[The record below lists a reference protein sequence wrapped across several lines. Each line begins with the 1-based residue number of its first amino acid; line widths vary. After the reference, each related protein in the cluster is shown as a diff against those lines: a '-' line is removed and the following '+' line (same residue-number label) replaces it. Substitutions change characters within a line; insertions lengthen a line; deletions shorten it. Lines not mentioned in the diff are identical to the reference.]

1 MTLLQKKGGSKKMQD
16 NDKNNK
22 SESDLNFNESSQSDF
37 ILDDTGTDQR
47 QDNKINDEKKIN
59 LVDPADVEN
68 YIMSN
73 REFFPGIKLIYL
85 KSKLLKM
92 DKDKFERICLC
103 DLKSPT
109 IILLISV
116 FLGGLGIDRF
126 MIGDI
131 GIGILKLL
139 TGGLCGIF
147 WLYDIFTITERVKK
161 INFESIIL
169 LT

>member
-1 MTLLQKKGGSKKMQD
+1 MQND
-16 NDKNNK
+16 NKNNK
-22 SESDLNFNESSQSDF
+22 SESDLNLNESSQSDF
-37 ILDDTGTDQR
+37 ILDETDTDQK
-47 QDNKINDEKKIN
+47 QDNKINYDKETNI
-59 LVDPADVEN
+59 VDPADVEN

-73 REFFPGIKLIYL
+73 RECFPGIKLIYL

-109 IILLISV
+109 IILLVSV

-131 GIGILKLL
+131 GMGILKLL

-147 WLYDIFTITERVKK
+147 WIYDIFTITERVKK

>member
-1 MTLLQKKGGSKKMQD
+1 MSDENINPKQD
-16 NDKNNK
+16 KKNNED
-22 SESDLNFNESSQSDF
+22 SLNLNTSSQSEF
-37 ILDDTGTDQR
+37 VSLEQ
-47 QDNKINDEKKIN
+47 NKSQKRSENIEDKNDN
-59 LVDPADVEN
+59 LVDPADVET

-73 REFFPGIKLIYL
+73 RDFFPSVKLIYL
-85 KSKLLKM
+85 KNKLLKM
-92 DKDKFERICLC
+92 DKDKFERVCLC

-109 IILLISV
+109 VILFISV

-139 TGGLCGIF
+139 TCSLCGTF
-147 WLYDIFTITERVKK
+147 WLYDIFTITEKVKK

>member
-1 MTLLQKKGGSKKMQD
+1 MQ
-16 NDKNNK
+16 NDDKSNK
-22 SESDLNFNESSQSDF
+22 SESDLNLNESSQSDF
-37 ILDDTGTDQR
+37 ILDDAETDQK
-47 QDNKINDEKKIN
+47 QDNKINNDKKISI
-59 LVDPADVEN
+59 VDSADVEN

-92 DKDKFERICLC
+92 DKDKFERVCLC

-109 IILLISV
+109 IILLVSV

-126 MIGDI
+126 MIGDV
-131 GIGILKLL
+131 GLGILKLL

-147 WLYDIFTITERVKK
+147 WIYDIFTITERVKK
-161 INFESIIL
+161 INFENIIL

>member
-1 MTLLQKKGGSKKMQD
+1 MQD
-16 NDKNNK
+16 DDKNNK
-22 SESDLNFNESSQSDF
+22 SDGDLNLHEVSQSDF
-37 ILDDTGTDQR
+37 ILNEPEQK
-47 QDNKINDEKKIN
+47 QDNKINNDIN
-59 LVDPADVEN
+59 INIVDPADVEN

-73 REFFPGIKLIYL
+73 REFFPSIKLIYL
-85 KSKLLKM
+85 KNKLLKM
-92 DKDKFERICLC
+92 DKDKFERVCLC

-109 IILLISV
+109 IILLVSV
-116 FLGGLGIDRF
+116 FLGGIGIDRF

-139 TGGLCGIF
+139 TVGLCGIF
-147 WLYDIFTITERVKK
+147 WIYDIFTITERVKK

>member
-1 MTLLQKKGGSKKMQD
+1 MSGENINPKQD
-16 NDKNNK
+16 KKNNED
-22 SESDLNFNESSQSDF
+22 SLNLNTSSQSEF
-37 ILDDTGTDQR
+37 VSLEQ
-47 QDNKINDEKKIN
+47 NKSQKRSENIEDKNDN
-59 LVDPADVEN
+59 LVDPADVET

-73 REFFPGIKLIYL
+73 RDFFPSVKLIYL
-85 KSKLLKM
+85 KNKLLKM
-92 DKDKFERICLC
+92 DKDKFERVCLC

-109 IILLISV
+109 VILLISV

-139 TGGLCGIF
+139 TCSLCGTF
-147 WLYDIFTITERVKK
+147 WLYDIFTITEKVKK

>member
-1 MTLLQKKGGSKKMQD
+1 MQNDDKD
-16 NDKNNK
+16 NKW
-22 SESDLNFNESSQSDF
+22 ESDLNLNKSAHSDF
-37 ILDDTGTDQR
+37 ILDDMETTDQK
-47 QDNKINDEKKIN
+47 QDDKINDDKKIN
-59 LVDPADVEN
+59 TVDPADVEN

-92 DKDKFERICLC
+92 DKDKFERVCLC

-109 IILLISV
+109 VILLISV

-126 MIGDI
+126 MLGDV
-131 GIGILKLL
+131 GMGILKLL

-147 WLYDIFTITERVKK
+147 WIYDIFTITERVKK

-169 LT
+169 LA